1 MTVKKFLLYGILF
14 IILSILGI
22 YAYVH
27 IAVIDELPS
36 FEQLENPPQELATRV
51 LSNDGEVLDMFYI
64 KRRTYIP
71 YDSIPK
77 NIINALISTEDREY
91 FGHWGIHSMRIVKAF
106 IKNILALRAREGAST
121 ITQQLARNLFL
132 NREFSLVRKIK
143 EAITAVK
150 LEQTYTKKEII
161 ELYCNTVYFGRGAY
175 GIQVAANAYFN
186 KLPYELNISECAFLI
201 ALLKAPENYSSIS
214 NYEAAINRRNLVLSM
229 MADNGFV
236 EENEYY
242 QALMQPVYLNQTSFG
257 NKDAGIAPHFV
268 ELVRQTLEKDDTY
281 NLKGYNL
288 YRDGLIIHTTLNA
301 TMQRHANIAVAEHM
315 KNFQAVFRQNWS
327 WRDKSNLLSLLIT
340 QAVKE
345 KPEYIQ
351 NKDPQKRAQM
361 IQLAMNN
368 PKFIDSVKRKATT
381 IQTGI
386 NIIDP
391 LTGFILAMIGGTT
404 ETGTYTEEARYAL
417 NHAVQIKRQPGS
429 SFKPF
434 VYASAMINGVTPS
447 TMIESGPFSYT
458 LPSGRIWSPSGSG
471 SGPVP
476 LSTGLKY
483 SINTVAARLITEYTS
498 PSEVIALAHRMGIKS
513 KLDPYPTLALG
524 AEEITPLEITSA
536 FGTFLNQGI
545 SIDPIIIT
553 KIEDRRGNIL
563 YERKKQLQLTDALQ
577 PSIAKAMVKMMR
589 GVVQGGTAASVKE
602 FYPFE
607 AAGKTGTTND
617 YADAWFIGL
626 TPQLAAGVWVG
637 FDDRRIKFT
646 GWYAQGGKAAAP
658 IWGRMM
664 GKIYRDPTIGYR
676 QTSFGFE
683 PSEQDSLDLLS
694 PGHVP
699 IENRIPELPKNNEE
713 PIHE

>member
-1 MTVKKFLLYGILF
+1 M
-14 IILSILGI
+14 
-22 YAYVH
+22 
-27 IAVIDELPS
+27 
-36 FEQLENPPQELATRV
+36 
-51 LSNDGEVLDMFYI
+51 
-64 KRRTYIP
+64 
-71 YDSIPK
+71 
-77 NIINALISTEDREY
+77 
-91 FGHWGIHSMRIVKAF
+91 
-106 IKNILALRAREGAST
+106 
-121 ITQQLARNLFL
+121 
-132 NREFSLVRKIK
+132 
-143 EAITAVK
+143 
-150 LEQTYTKKEII
+150 
-161 ELYCNTVYFGRGAY
+161 
-175 GIQVAANAYFN
+175 AANAYFN

-236 EENEYY
+236 EEDEYY
-242 QALMQPVYLNQTSFG
+242 QALMQPVYLNKTSVG

-281 NLKGYNL
+281 NSNGYNL

-391 LTGFILAMIGGTT
+391 LTGYILAMIGGTT

-498 PSEVIALAHRMGIKS
+498 PSEVIALAYRMGIKS

-664 GKIYRDPTIGYR
+664 GKIYRDPSIGYR

>member
-1 MTVKKFLLYGILF
+1 
-14 IILSILGI
+14 
-22 YAYVH
+22 
-27 IAVIDELPS
+27 
-36 FEQLENPPQELATRV
+36 
-51 LSNDGEVLDMFYI
+51 
-64 KRRTYIP
+64 
-71 YDSIPK
+71 
-77 NIINALISTEDREY
+77 
-91 FGHWGIHSMRIVKAF
+91 
-106 IKNILALRAREGAST
+106 
-121 ITQQLARNLFL
+121 
-132 NREFSLVRKIK
+132 
-143 EAITAVK
+143 
-150 LEQTYTKKEII
+150 
-161 ELYCNTVYFGRGAY
+161 
-175 GIQVAANAYFN
+175 
-186 KLPYELNISECAFLI
+186 
-201 ALLKAPENYSSIS
+201 
-214 NYEAAINRRNLVLSM
+214 
-229 MADNGFV
+229 
-236 EENEYY
+236 
-242 QALMQPVYLNQTSFG
+242 
-257 NKDAGIAPHFV
+257 
-268 ELVRQTLEKDDTY
+268 
-281 NLKGYNL
+281 
-288 YRDGLIIHTTLNA
+288 
-301 TMQRHANIAVAEHM
+301 
-315 KNFQAVFRQNWS
+315 
-327 WRDKSNLLSLLIT
+327 
-340 QAVKE
+340 
-345 KPEYIQ
+345 
-351 NKDPQKRAQM
+351 M
-361 IQLAMNN
+361 IQLAKNN

-391 LTGFILAMIGGTT
+391 LTGYILAMIGGTT

-434 VYASAMINGVTPS
+434 VYASAMINGVTPE

-471 SGPVP
+471 SGLVP

-513 KLDPYPTLALG
+513 TLDPYPTLALG

-664 GKIYRDPTIGYR
+664 GKIYRDPSIGYR

-683 PSEQDSLDLLS
+683 PSEQDSLDVLS
-694 PGHVP
+694 AGQLP
-699 IENRIPELPKNNEE
+699 IENRIPEPPKNNEE

>member
-27 IAVIDELPS
+27 IAIIDELPS

-91 FGHWGIHSMRIVKAF
+91 FNHWGIHSMRIVKAF

-132 NREFSLVRKIK
+132 NREVSLVRKIK

-242 QALMQPVYLNQTSFG
+242 QALMQPVYLNKTSFG

-301 TMQRHANIAVAEHM
+301 TMQRHANIAVA
-315 KNFQAVFRQNWS
+315 
-327 WRDKSNLLSLLIT
+327 
-340 QAVKE
+340 
-345 KPEYIQ
+345 
-351 NKDPQKRAQM
+351 
-361 IQLAMNN
+361 
-368 PKFIDSVKRKATT
+368 
-381 IQTGI
+381 
-386 NIIDP
+386 
-391 LTGFILAMIGGTT
+391 
-404 ETGTYTEEARYAL
+404 
-417 NHAVQIKRQPGS
+417 
-429 SFKPF
+429 
-434 VYASAMINGVTPS
+434 
-447 TMIESGPFSYT
+447 
-458 LPSGRIWSPSGSG
+458 
-471 SGPVP
+471 
-476 LSTGLKY
+476 
-483 SINTVAARLITEYTS
+483 
-498 PSEVIALAHRMGIKS
+498 
-513 KLDPYPTLALG
+513 
-524 AEEITPLEITSA
+524 
-536 FGTFLNQGI
+536 
-545 SIDPIIIT
+545 
-553 KIEDRRGNIL
+553 
-563 YERKKQLQLTDALQ
+563 
-577 PSIAKAMVKMMR
+577 
-589 GVVQGGTAASVKE
+589 
-602 FYPFE
+602 
-607 AAGKTGTTND
+607 
-617 YADAWFIGL
+617 
-626 TPQLAAGVWVG
+626 
-637 FDDRRIKFT
+637 
-646 GWYAQGGKAAAP
+646 
-658 IWGRMM
+658 
-664 GKIYRDPTIGYR
+664 
-676 QTSFGFE
+676 
-683 PSEQDSLDLLS
+683 
-694 PGHVP
+694 
-699 IENRIPELPKNNEE
+699 
-713 PIHE
+713 

>member
-1 MTVKKFLLYGILF
+1 
-14 IILSILGI
+14 
-22 YAYVH
+22 
-27 IAVIDELPS
+27 
-36 FEQLENPPQELATRV
+36 
-51 LSNDGEVLDMFYI
+51 
-64 KRRTYIP
+64 
-71 YDSIPK
+71 
-77 NIINALISTEDREY
+77 
-91 FGHWGIHSMRIVKAF
+91 
-106 IKNILALRAREGAST
+106 
-121 ITQQLARNLFL
+121 
-132 NREFSLVRKIK
+132 
-143 EAITAVK
+143 
-150 LEQTYTKKEII
+150 
-161 ELYCNTVYFGRGAY
+161 
-175 GIQVAANAYFN
+175 
-186 KLPYELNISECAFLI
+186 
-201 ALLKAPENYSSIS
+201 
-214 NYEAAINRRNLVLSM
+214 
-229 MADNGFV
+229 
-236 EENEYY
+236 
-242 QALMQPVYLNQTSFG
+242 
-257 NKDAGIAPHFV
+257 
-268 ELVRQTLEKDDTY
+268 
-281 NLKGYNL
+281 
-288 YRDGLIIHTTLNA
+288 
-301 TMQRHANIAVAEHM
+301 MQRHTNSAVAEHM
-315 KNFQAVFRQNWS
+315 KKFQAVFRQNWS

-361 IQLAMNN
+361 IQLAKNN

-391 LTGFILAMIGGTT
+391 LTGYILAMIGGTT

-434 VYASAMINGVTPS
+434 VYASAMINGVTPE

-513 KLDPYPTLALG
+513 TLDPYPTLALG

-664 GKIYRDPTIGYR
+664 GKIYRDPSIGYR

-683 PSEQDSLDLLS
+683 PSEQDSLDVLS
-694 PGHVP
+694 AGQLP
-699 IENRIPELPKNNEE
+699 IENRIPEPPKNNEE